1 MNHPSRLPIAAL
13 LLAGALAQAPAS
25 SLAEPGSP
33 HGAGPAPG
41 GYGPP
46 AAVSQRALLRMQ
58 DGREAAATV
67 MATID
72 KLFDFVSADEVPN
85 KLQTAA
91 FLDREIAPYFDF
103 DYMAEF
109 VAGPH
114 WPDLG
119 PKQRK
124 ALTAQLESRILSG
137 IAERLLTPPG
147 QRVRYVRPK
156 PGKNESIDVR
166 IGLSGPP
173 IAPRGGPMGTASQ
186 PLVFRMY
193 YTEDGWKAFDVLAE
207 GRSVIASYRDAFD
220 ASAPAPIGH
229 LP

>member
-13 LLAGALAQAPAS
+13 LLAGALAQAPAT
-25 SLAEPGSP
+25 SLAQPGSP

-41 GYGPP
+41 YAPP

-67 MATID
+67 LATID

-119 PKQRK
+119 PQQRK

-137 IAERLLTPPG
+137 IAERLLMPPG

-173 IAPRGGPMGTASQ
+173 MAPRGGPRGTAVQ

-207 GRSVIASYRDAFD
+207 GRSVITSYRDAFD
-220 ASAPAPIGH
+220 APGSGPIGH
-229 LP
+229 LPQ